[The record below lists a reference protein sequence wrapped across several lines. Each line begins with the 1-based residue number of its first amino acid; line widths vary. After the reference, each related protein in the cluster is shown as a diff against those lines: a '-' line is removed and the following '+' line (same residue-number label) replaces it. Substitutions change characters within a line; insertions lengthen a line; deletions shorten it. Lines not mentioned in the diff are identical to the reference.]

1 MPRLTSFFFLFAAA
15 SIGMPGTSGF
25 AAELLLIISAINAHP
40 GLGVAALLGAI
51 LGAAYM
57 LSFIRRAFFGP
68 IVHAHLNQVQ
78 DLRSREFGLL
88 CIPAL
93 LVLFWGFFPDQV
105 LEINKLAAE
114 SWLNRLVHY
123 RVGH

>member
-1 MPRLTSFFFLFAAA
+1 
-15 SIGMPGTSGF
+15 
-25 AAELLLIISAINAHP
+25 
-40 GLGVAALLGAI
+40 
-51 LGAAYM
+51 M

-93 LVLFWGFFPDQV
+93 LVLFWGFFPDLV
-105 LEINKLAAE
+105 LDINKMAAE
-114 SWLNRLVHY
+114 SWLNRLVH
-123 RVGH
+123 